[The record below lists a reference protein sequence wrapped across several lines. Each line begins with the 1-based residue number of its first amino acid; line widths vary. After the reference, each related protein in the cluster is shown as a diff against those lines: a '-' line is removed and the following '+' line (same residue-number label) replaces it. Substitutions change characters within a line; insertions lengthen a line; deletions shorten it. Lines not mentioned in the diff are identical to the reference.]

1 MKETSRPPLLEGD
14 ENFSNIDYFNALI
27 SNMADG
33 IMLIN
38 KNYIIT
44 EANPAACRLLRLNRK
59 DVIGKNCYTVSHKR
73 TRRCFPTRN
82 CPVKKVFE
90 SSKPCRVVHKHFD
103 AAGNPFIVELT
114 ASPLFGKNGE
124 VIQVLEISRDITER
138 MKIEQKLEKYSKEL
152 EKRVVERTKI
162 IQKHAEELA
171 LLQKVNNAINRAL
184 PLEKVLQIVVD
195 GLTSS
200 FEYDASGITLLDKN
214 KRYLY
219 SIAVSSSLDLIR
231 KVEDFTGM
239 TLKDYRTPLFEGSI
253 YKKLVEYKEPLFTE
267 NIVKVFEHFTDNKDL
282 RVLAEGIAEITGFKS
297 AIGVPLTAG
306 DKVIGILGVASSK
319 KLTEEDVERLKRIAS
334 QSGIAIEKAKLENEI
349 RESEKKF
356 HSIFEFAYD
365 GIFLINEEGAFTM
378 VNKKACQMTGFSK
391 EELLKMDIREL
402 IMEEDFNTFN
412 FNKGEDFVNET
423 KIRRKN
429 GEFIFVEQSIAP
441 IVIGGKKY
449 YQIIARDITEKKK
462 LEKEKEKLVRQ
473 LYQADKLASIGL
485 LAAGV
490 AHSINNPLTSISLN
504 AEILKR
510 KIKDRDIKKKIE
522 TIEEQVNIVAS
533 ITKSLLDFSM
543 EIRSEDKMVD
553 LNEIIKKDLETLSFS
568 LKEIYVYKDLGK
580 IPKIKGNASK
590 LHQLFMNLFM
600 NSIHAMPT
608 GGNLKVS
615 TVKEGVNVIVTVSDT
630 GQGIPKEYLSKIF
643 DPFFTTKEVGE
654 GTGLGLSI
662 CHGIVKEHGGV
673 IDVESELGKGT
684 TFKIRFPVRS

>member
-1 MKETSRPPLLEGD
+1 
-14 ENFSNIDYFNALI
+14 
-27 SNMADG
+27 
-33 IMLIN
+33 
-38 KNYIIT
+38 
-44 EANPAACRLLRLNRK
+44 
-59 DVIGKNCYTVSHKR
+59 
-73 TRRCFPTRN
+73 
-82 CPVKKVFE
+82 
-90 SSKPCRVVHKHFD
+90 
-103 AAGNPFIVELT
+103 
-114 ASPLFGKNGE
+114 
-124 VIQVLEISRDITER
+124 
-138 MKIEQKLEKYSKEL
+138 
-152 EKRVVERTKI
+152 
-162 IQKHAEELA
+162 
-171 LLQKVNNAINRAL
+171 
-184 PLEKVLQIVVD
+184 
-195 GLTSS
+195 
-200 FEYDASGITLLDKN
+200 
-214 KRYLY
+214 
-219 SIAVSSSLDLIR
+219 
-231 KVEDFTGM
+231 
-239 TLKDYRTPLFEGSI
+239 
-253 YKKLVEYKEPLFTE
+253 
-267 NIVKVFEHFTDNKDL
+267 
-282 RVLAEGIAEITGFKS
+282 
-297 AIGVPLTAG
+297 
-306 DKVIGILGVASSK
+306 
-319 KLTEEDVERLKRIAS
+319 
-334 QSGIAIEKAKLENEI
+334 
-349 RESEKKF
+349 
-356 HSIFEFAYD
+356 
-365 GIFLINEEGAFTM
+365 
-378 VNKKACQMTGFSK
+378 MTGFSK